1 MTTCAFESLIE
12 VVGYGGAARRGAT
25 VMERR
30 GRARLAQ
37 LHSHL
42 ELAAAGPSHTTGAG
56 ADGALEAAA
65 EGLRTRGYAV
75 LPPLLGAPALG
86 EAQAAFESMRPRI
99 LQGGSTAAAGRS
111 RSHTLGLDAVLADD
125 DARPL
130 LPLLSHP
137 DVLAVVEKVSG
148 GGATLRGASLG
159 IYTPQRAGDA
169 PGGYIDCQF
178 PISPLVAAPAAP

>member
-1 MTTCAFESLIE
+1 M
-12 VVGYGGAARRGAT
+12 
-25 VMERR
+25 
-30 GRARLAQ
+30 
-37 LHSHL
+37 
-42 ELAAAGPSHTTGAG
+42 
-56 ADGALEAAA
+56 
-65 EGLRTRGYAV
+65 
-75 LPPLLGAPALG
+75 PPLLGAPALG

-99 LQGGSTAAAGRS
+99 LQGGSTAAAARS

-130 LPLLSHP
+130 YPLLSHP

-169 PGGYIDCQF
+169 PGGYIDCQSAIYLHSLTI
-178 PISPLVAAPAAP
+178 P